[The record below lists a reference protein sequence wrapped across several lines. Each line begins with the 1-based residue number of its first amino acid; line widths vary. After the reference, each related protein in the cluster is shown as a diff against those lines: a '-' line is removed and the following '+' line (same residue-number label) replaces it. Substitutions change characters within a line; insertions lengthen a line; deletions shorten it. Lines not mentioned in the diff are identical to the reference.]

1 MVEEQISLHQCE
13 FARRCGLVVV
23 NRDVRRAD
31 YLYVEMFTADSGYQ
45 LLNVVSRGKDIA

>member
-13 FARRCGLVVV
+13 FARCRGLVVV
-23 NRDVRRAD
+23 HRDVRRAD
-31 YLYVEMFTADSGYQ
+31 HLYVEVFTADSGYQ